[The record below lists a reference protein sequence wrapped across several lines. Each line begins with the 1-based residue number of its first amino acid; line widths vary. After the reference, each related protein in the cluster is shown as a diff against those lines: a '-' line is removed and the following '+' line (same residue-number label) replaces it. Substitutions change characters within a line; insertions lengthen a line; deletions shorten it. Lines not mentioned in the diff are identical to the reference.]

1 LKSRASFAVGFP
13 EEFAEF
19 FVDDLDDLL
28 SGRQA
33 LENFLADCLGPDVP
47 DEVFDDLKVDVSL
60 KEGKPYLLQREVDVF
75 LF

>member
-1 LKSRASFAVGFP
+1 M
-13 EEFAEF
+13 
-19 FVDDLDDLL
+19 DDLDDLL

-33 LENFLADCLGPDVP
+33 LEHLFADCLGPDVP

-60 KEGKPYLLQREVDVF
+60 KEGKPYLLQGEVDVF